1 MRDMLNWPYIAVAA
15 ALCGYLILT
24 VAVFFALRTLVREIG
39 THCRDNERFKRAAFV
54 VLPTVILI
62 GVILYLV
69 LYILYH
75 APLTLNDDSF
85 YSQAV
90 VSAGKSVPFAVHGAS
105 WLYPCL
111 LHIMLLLFGNTPFAG
126 VVLQIL
132 LFFMCLLFIYIGMQS
147 CVGVVPAAVSM
158 GMLAFLPVSREFL
171 FSLTPEFFYLALY
184 LFGFCSGGIFF
195 KNFRDKSRISSIQYF
210 FATLLGI
217 YIGFLLYLDLS
228 GILLY
233 FLFAVLFF
241 SDKGKRKQAAGIN
254 LTILSG
260 VAVGSVLSVLP
271 ASRTGGM
278 YPMQYL
284 EAICE
289 LYAKNAG
296 ISLEILKK
304 ALPLPDITLTGS
316 LLLISFAFFVIPS
329 FFIRKRNRSVAFI
342 LNLFFLYCLCAFLAV
357 PMNMQMMV
365 TCFWCILAG
374 VGFSGVV
381 FEAEGNRQKKK
392 KIQREKTMDMRDNT
406 EVNAKIQEQEK
417 PPPGEPLHNPLPV
430 PKKKNRAQADFA
442 FQVKEADMKFDID
455 VADDDDFDV

>member
-1 MRDMLNWPYIAVAA
+1 MLNWPYIGMVA

-24 VAVFFALRTLVREIG
+24 VAVFFALRTLYAELGR
-39 THCRDNERFKRAAFV
+39 HCRDKERFKRAAFV

-62 GVILYLV
+62 GAILYLV
-69 LYILYH
+69 LYMLYH
-75 APLTLNDDSF
+75 VPLTLDDDSF
-85 YSQAV
+85 YRQAV

-111 LHIMLLLFGNTPFAG
+111 LHIMLLIFGNTPFAG

-132 LFFMCLLFIYIGMQS
+132 LFFMCLLFLYIGMQS
-147 CVGVVPAAVSM
+147 CAGILPAAVSM
-158 GMLAFLPVSREFL
+158 ALLAFLPVSRQFL

-184 LFGFCSGGIFF
+184 LFGFCLGGIFF

-210 FATLLGI
+210 FAALLGI

-241 SDKGKRKQAAGIN
+241 SDKEKRKQAAGIN
-254 LTILSG
+254 LTTLSG
-260 VAVGSVLSVLP
+260 IAVGSVLSVLA

-284 EAICE
+284 EAICG
-289 LYAKNAG
+289 LYAENAG
-296 ISLEILKK
+296 SSSEILKK
-304 ALPLPDITLTGS
+304 ALPLPDTTLTGS

-329 FFIRKRNRSVAFI
+329 FFIRKRNRSGAFI
-342 LNLFFLYCLCAFLAV
+342 LNLFFLYGLCAFLSV
-357 PMNMQMMV
+357 PMNMQMIA

-374 VGFSGVV
+374 IGFCGIDCQ
-381 FEAEGNRQKKK
+381 AEGNTDRKKK
-392 KIQREKTMDMRDNT
+392 NSEEKVMDMGDNA
-406 EVNAKIQEQEK
+406 EVKAKMQEQEK
-417 PPPGEPLHNPLPV
+417 PAPGEPLHNPLPV
-430 PKKKNRAQADFA
+430 PKKKNRPQADFA
-442 FQVKEADMKFDID
+442 FPVEEADMKFDIE